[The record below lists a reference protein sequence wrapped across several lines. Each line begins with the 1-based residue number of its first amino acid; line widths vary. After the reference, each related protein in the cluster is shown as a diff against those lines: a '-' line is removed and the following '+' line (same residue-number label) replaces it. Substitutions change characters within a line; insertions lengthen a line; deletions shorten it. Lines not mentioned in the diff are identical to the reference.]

1 MSDLDLFNPDIS
13 IIEFLTISLDYFFNE
28 SLHFELFN
36 MVSAI
41 KFRLMPPQAY
51 VVIIGSPVYKA
62 VLKAME
68 LLGGGVSLVEA
79 GTGL

>member
-1 MSDLDLFNPDIS
+1 
-13 IIEFLTISLDYFFNE
+13 
-28 SLHFELFN
+28 

-68 LLGGGVSLVEA
+68 LLGGGGLTGGSRYRALTVTPALGSGCLFVS
-79 GTGL
+79 

>member
-1 MSDLDLFNPDIS
+1 
-13 IIEFLTISLDYFFNE
+13 
-28 SLHFELFN
+28 

-51 VVIIGSPVYKA
+51 VVILGSPAYKA
-62 VLKAME
+62 VLKATE
-68 LLGGGVSLVEA
+68 LLGGRVSLMEA

>member
-1 MSDLDLFNPDIS
+1 
-13 IIEFLTISLDYFFNE
+13 
-28 SLHFELFN
+28 

-68 LLGGGVSLVEA
+68 LLGGGFSLVEA
-79 GTGL
+79 HTGL